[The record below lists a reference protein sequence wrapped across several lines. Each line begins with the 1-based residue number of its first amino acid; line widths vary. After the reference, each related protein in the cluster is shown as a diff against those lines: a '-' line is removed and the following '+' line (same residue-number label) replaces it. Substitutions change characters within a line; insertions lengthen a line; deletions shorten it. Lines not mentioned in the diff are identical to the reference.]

1 MLKLKTVYPYGLHYR
16 IEEKGQN
23 KSECEDLT
31 RNAFPNLSLPK
42 WDTSSTYQ
50 KRKRLIRL
58 TH

>member
-42 WDTSSTYQ
+42 GIKAQ
-50 KRKRLIRL
+50 LVKRGNV
-58 TH
+58 